1 MRVHVFAKPGR
12 RAASLAWDGALLV
25 AAIPAPPVE
34 GAANRELVTVLAD
47 WLQLRR
53 RQVRVVKGQT
63 ARHKTCEIEIAPA
76 DWQAAVAALP
86 RVPRAEK
93 LF

>member
-12 RAASLAWDGALLV
+12 CAASLAWDGVELV

-47 WLQLRR
+47 WLKLRR
-53 RQVRVVKGQT
+53 RQVRVVKGLT
-63 ARHKTCEIEIAPA
+63 SRHKTCEIEISPA
-76 DWQAAVAALP
+76 DWQAAVNALP
-86 RVPRAEK
+86 RLPRAEK

>member
-1 MRVHVFAKPGR
+1 MKVRVFAKPGR
-12 RAASLAWDGALLV
+12 RAASLAWDGVELV
-25 AAIPAPPVE
+25 VSVPAPPIE

-47 WLQLRR
+47 WLKLRR

-63 ARHKTCEIEIAPA
+63 ARHKTCEVDVAPA
-76 DWQAAVAALP
+76 DWQAAVNALP
-86 RVPRAEK
+86 RLPRAEK